1 MNQNMT
7 KQHCVVLA
15 HVVDSRKIDDRDSF
29 KKKLGAAISEVNQRH
44 QHWIQAEFSV
54 IKGVDE
60 FGGVISSVKPIV
72 DIQKAFSRILHPE
85 QYRMAAVVDLI
96 DVNENA
102 PDIAQMDGPAF
113 ARGDMI
119 LSELEKSGLK
129 FRLSGTSDT
138 IDSIISDQINLLEII
153 RSGWGE
159 TTMNIVREY
168 DKSKKQKV
176 IAEELGISAQ
186 TVSYHLGK
194 HSVEQV
200 LGIEQRLSN
209 AIENYEQLNDD
220 K

>member
-1 MNQNMT
+1 MT

-15 HVVDSRKIDDRDSF
+15 DVVDSRKIDDRDSF
-29 KKKLGAAISEVNQRH
+29 KKRSRGSNFRGQSETSTLDSGR
-44 QHWIQAEFSV
+44 IQCN
-54 IKGVDE
+54 KRVDE